1 LVAVEAALGPFLLQV
16 SLEVGAEPLA
26 VVGPNGSGKSS
37 LLRAI
42 LGLLRL
48 DRGYVALGED
58 VLFDGD
64 LAIDRPTEERHLA
77 YLPQDFGLFPHLTAV
92 ENVAFALACGAEPTS
107 RKQRRQQAMA
117 WLDRFGIGGL
127 AEQYPPQLS
136 GGERQR
142 IALAR
147 AMASSP
153 RAILLDEP
161 TASLD
166 VEARVEVRAF
176 LAGCIRSLGL
186 PTVLVTHD
194 VMDVEALAGRVA
206 VLEGGRV
213 ASCGPLSDIRETPPT
228 PFASRLFSLPAP
240 VSAAAIPGNG
250 NPETRKFDHRT
261 RPPHAINV
269 SGQRSPPACRVQYS
283 CPCSPSSIAEPSSC

>member
-1 LVAVEAALGPFLLQV
+1 MSADPIPRLSVAVEAALGPFLLQV
-16 SLEVGAEPLA
+16 SLEVGAEPVAL
-26 VVGPNGSGKSS
+26 VGPNGSGKTS
-37 LLRAI
+37 LLQAI
-42 LGLLRL
+42 LGLLKL
-48 DRGYVALGED
+48 DRGRIALGED
-58 VLFDGD
+58 VLFDRD

-92 ENVAFALACGAEPTS
+92 QNVAFALACGPESAS
-107 RKQRRQQAMA
+107 RAQRRRQAMA
-117 WLDRFGIGGL
+117 WLDRFGLGSL
-127 AEQYPPQLS
+127 ANRHPSQLS

-153 RAILLDEP
+153 KALLLDEP

-176 LAGCIRSLGL
+176 LAEAIRTLSL

-206 VLEGGRV
+206 VLEKGRI
-213 ASCGPLSDIRETPPT
+213 AACGLLADIRKAPPT
-228 PFASRLFSLPAP
+228 PFASRLLSSPAP
-240 VSAAAIPGNG
+240 VSVP
-250 NPETRKFDHRT
+250 
-261 RPPHAINV
+261 
-269 SGQRSPPACRVQYS
+269 
-283 CPCSPSSIAEPSSC
+283 